1 MKALAGFIVRGR
13 SQAILVASLSGIVA
27 FLMPPFSSFT
37 HYLGAAVVALV
48 TLYVSASQGLVVLVA
63 ATVVSVLFYQL
74 AGLLPATAVAVTVLL
89 LWLPCWVISAV
100 LRRTVSLA
108 AAMLAGAGL
117 GVLVLLLVYG
127 IHGDPGPWWL
137 ERMQMLLAE
146 LQKTGVLQGELPL
159 TDELQ
164 ALSRLMTGVVLAS
177 LLLGAICS
185 VILARWWQALLVNPG
200 GLQKEFTALRL
211 GQSAGLLTLV
221 FMIGSRFIAAPLS
234 DLVAQAAML
243 LLVPYLFAGLAVLHG
258 IVGAA
263 GRGRGWL
270 VAVYIMLVILP
281 QATLIVAG
289 GGLLDTW
296 MDFRRRFGGAGS
308 NADNESRD

>member
-13 SQAILVASLSGIVA
+13 SQAILVASLGGIVA
-27 FLMPPFSSFT
+27 FLLPPFSSFA

-48 TLYVSASQGLVVLVA
+48 TLYVGVMQGLVVLAA
-63 ATVVSVLFYQL
+63 ATAVAVLFYQL
-74 AGLLPATAVAVTVLL
+74 AGLLPASAVAITVLL
-89 LWLPCWVISAV
+89 LWLPGWVISAV
-100 LRRTVSLA
+100 LRSTVSLA

-117 GVLVLLLVYG
+117 GILLLLVVYG

-146 LQKTGVLQGELPL
+146 LQEAGVLQAEQPL

-200 GLQKEFTALRL
+200 GLQKEFTGLRL
-211 GQSAGLLTLV
+211 GQSAGLLTLIA
-221 FMIGSRFIAAPLS
+221 MIGSRFTAAPLS

-308 NADNESRD
+308 NTDNESRD

>member
-1 MKALAGFIVRGR
+1 
-13 SQAILVASLSGIVA
+13 
-27 FLMPPFSSFT
+27 
-37 HYLGAAVVALV
+37 
-48 TLYVSASQGLVVLVA
+48 
-63 ATVVSVLFYQL
+63 
-74 AGLLPATAVAVTVLL
+74 
-89 LWLPCWVISAV
+89 
-100 LRRTVSLA
+100 
-108 AAMLAGAGL
+108 
-117 GVLVLLLVYG
+117 
-127 IHGDPGPWWL
+127 
-137 ERMQMLLAE
+137 
-146 LQKTGVLQGELPL
+146 VLQAEQPL

-200 GLQKEFTALRL
+200 GLQKEFTGLRL
-211 GQSAGLLTLV
+211 GQSAGLLTLIA
-221 FMIGSRFIAAPLS
+221 MIGSRFTAAPLS

-308 NADNESRD
+308 NTDNESRD

>member
-13 SQAILVASLSGIVA
+13 SQAILVASLGGIVA
-27 FLMPPFSSFT
+27 FLLPPFSSFA

-48 TLYVSASQGLVVLVA
+48 TLYVGVMQGLVVLAA
-63 ATVVSVLFYQL
+63 ATAVAVLFYQL
-74 AGLLPATAVAVTVLL
+74 AGLLPASAVAITVLL
-89 LWLPCWVISAV
+89 LWLPGWVISSV
-100 LRRTVSLA
+100 LRSTVSLA

-117 GVLVLLLVYG
+117 GILLLLVVYG
-127 IHGDPGPWWL
+127 LYGDPGPWWL

-146 LQKTGVLQGELPL
+146 LQEAGVLQAEQPL

-200 GLQKEFTALRL
+200 GLQKEFTGLRL
-211 GQSAGLLTLV
+211 GQSAGLLTLIA
-221 FMIGSRFIAAPLS
+221 MIGSRFTAAPLS

-308 NADNESRD
+308 NTDNESRD

>member
-13 SQAILVASLSGIVA
+13 SQAILVASLGGIVA
-27 FLMPPFSSFT
+27 FLLPPFSSFA

-48 TLYVSASQGLVVLVA
+48 TLYVGVMQGLVVLAA
-63 ATVVSVLFYQL
+63 ATAVAVLFYQL
-74 AGLLPATAVAVTVLL
+74 AGLLPASAVAITVLL
-89 LWLPCWVISAV
+89 LWLPGWVISSV
-100 LRRTVSLA
+100 LRSTVSLA

-117 GVLVLLLVYG
+117 GILLLLVVYG
-127 IHGDPGPWWL
+127 IYGDPGPWWL

-146 LQKTGVLQGELPL
+146 LQEAGVLQAEQPL

-200 GLQKEFTALRL
+200 GLQKEFTGLRL
-211 GQSAGLLTLV
+211 GQSAGLLTLIA
-221 FMIGSRFIAAPLS
+221 MIGSRFTAAPLS

-296 MDFRRRFGGAGS
+296 MDFRRHFGGAGS
-308 NADNESRD
+308 NTDNESRD

>member
-1 MKALAGFIVRGR
+1 VKALAGFIVRGR
-13 SQAILVASLSGIVA
+13 SQAILVASLGGIVA
-27 FLMPPFSSFT
+27 FLLPPFSSFA

-48 TLYVSASQGLVVLVA
+48 TLYVGVMQGLVVLAA
-63 ATVVSVLFYQL
+63 ATAVAVLFYQL
-74 AGLLPATAVAVTVLL
+74 AGLLPASAVAITVLL
-89 LWLPCWVISAV
+89 LWLPGWVISSV
-100 LRRTVSLA
+100 LRSTVSLA

-117 GVLVLLLVYG
+117 GILLLLVVYG
-127 IHGDPGPWWL
+127 IYGDPGPWWL

-146 LQKTGVLQGELPL
+146 LQEAGVLQAEQPL

-200 GLQKEFTALRL
+200 GLQKEFTGLRL
-211 GQSAGLLTLV
+211 GQSAGLLTLIA
-221 FMIGSRFIAAPLS
+221 MIGSRFTAAPLS

-308 NADNESRD
+308 NTDNESRD

>member
-13 SQAILVASLSGIVA
+13 SQAILVASLGGIVA
-27 FLMPPFSSFT
+27 FLLPPFSSFA

-48 TLYVSASQGLVVLVA
+48 TLYVGVMQGLVVLAA
-63 ATVVSVLFYQL
+63 ATAVAVLFYQL
-74 AGLLPATAVAVTVLL
+74 AGLLPASAVAITVLL
-89 LWLPCWVISAV
+89 LWLPGWVISAV
-100 LRRTVSLA
+100 LRSTVSLA

-117 GVLVLLLVYG
+117 GILLLLVVYG

-146 LQKTGVLQGELPL
+146 LQEAGVLQAEQPL

-200 GLQKEFTALRL
+200 GLQKEFTGLRL
-211 GQSAGLLTLV
+211 GQSAGLLTLIS
-221 FMIGSRFIAAPLS
+221 MIGSRFTAAPLS

-308 NADNESRD
+308 NTDNESRD

>member
-13 SQAILVASLSGIVA
+13 SQAILVASLGGIVA
-27 FLMPPFSSFT
+27 FLLPPFSSFA

-48 TLYVSASQGLVVLVA
+48 TLYVGVMQGLVVLAA
-63 ATVVSVLFYQL
+63 ATAVAVLFYQL
-74 AGLLPATAVAVTVLL
+74 AGLLPASAVAITVLL
-89 LWLPCWVISAV
+89 LWLPGWVISSV
-100 LRRTVSLA
+100 LRSTVSLA

-117 GVLVLLLVYG
+117 GILLLLVVYG
-127 IHGDPGPWWL
+127 IYGDPGPWWL

-146 LQKTGVLQGELPL
+146 LQEAGVLQAEQPL

-200 GLQKEFTALRL
+200 GLQKEFTGLRL
-211 GQSAGLLTLV
+211 GQSAGLLTLIA
-221 FMIGSRFIAAPLS
+221 MIGSRFTAAPLS

-308 NADNESRD
+308 NTDNESRD

>member
-13 SQAILVASLSGIVA
+13 SQAILVASLGGIVA
-27 FLMPPFSSFT
+27 FLLPPFSSFA

-48 TLYVSASQGLVVLVA
+48 TLYVGVMQGLVVLAA
-63 ATVVSVLFYQL
+63 ATAVAVLFYQL
-74 AGLLPATAVAVTVLL
+74 AGLLPASAVAITVLL
-89 LWLPCWVISAV
+89 LWLPGWVISSV
-100 LRRTVSLA
+100 LRSTVSLA

-117 GVLVLLLVYG
+117 GILLLLVVYG
-127 IHGDPGPWWL
+127 IYGDPGPWWL

-146 LQKTGVLQGELPL
+146 LQEAGVLQAEQPL

-200 GLQKEFTALRL
+200 GLQKEFTGLRL
-211 GQSAGLLTLV
+211 GQSAGLLTLIA
-221 FMIGSRFIAAPLS
+221 MIGSRFTAAPLS

-243 LLVPYLFAGLAVLHG
+243 LLVPYLVAGLAVLLG

-308 NADNESRD
+308 NTDNESRD

>member
-13 SQAILVASLSGIVA
+13 SQAILVASLGGIVA
-27 FLMPPFSSFT
+27 FLLPPFSSFA

-48 TLYVSASQGLVVLVA
+48 TLYVGVMQGLVVLAA
-63 ATVVSVLFYQL
+63 ATAVAVLFYQL
-74 AGLLPATAVAVTVLL
+74 AGLLPASAVAITVLL
-89 LWLPCWVISAV
+89 LWLPGWVISAV
-100 LRRTVSLA
+100 LRSTVSLA

-117 GVLVLLLVYG
+117 GILLLLVVYG
-127 IHGDPGPWWL
+127 IYGDPGPWWL

-146 LQKTGVLQGELPL
+146 LQEAGVLQAEQPL

-200 GLQKEFTALRL
+200 GLQKEFTGLRL
-211 GQSAGLLTLV
+211 GQSAGLLTLIA
-221 FMIGSRFIAAPLS
+221 MIGSRFTAAPLS

-308 NADNESRD
+308 NTDNESRD